1 MRHVDCSAE
10 LWVGE
15 KVRNF
20 EPGRQPTLRVERVP
34 VSSDWINSRFKQNH
48 RERHP
53 RIRDAIEPSP
63 EAPDRTDDGGSA

>member
-34 VSSDWINSRFKQNH
+34 VSS
-48 RERHP
+48 
-53 RIRDAIEPSP
+53 
-63 EAPDRTDDGGSA
+63 G